1 MEEGEN
7 EMIEEVKDKNALNL
21 DLSET
26 ARTKIWVNGDNRRV
40 LELNLTDLGIMG
52 RAKDAKDKLDE
63 LQAEANELASADVP
77 DSIESDEDEKKID
90 VVIER
95 FSSIDKKMRELVD
108 GIFDFPVCDV
118 CCDGGSMYD
127 PINGQY
133 RYEYII
139 DKVMALYGDQWEKES
154 KLRKQNIEKHTSKY
168 TKSRKKK

>member
-1 MEEGEN
+1 ML
-7 EMIEEVKDKNALNL
+7 EEVKDKSVLNL

-52 RAKDAKDKLDE
+52 RAKDAKNKLDE

-77 DSIESDEDEKKID
+77 ATIESEEDEEKVD
-90 VVIER
+90 VAIEKFR
-95 FSSIDKKMRELVD
+95 SIDKKMRDLVD

-127 PINGQY
+127 PIGGQY
-133 RYEYII
+133 RYDYII
-139 DKVMALYGDQWEKES
+139 DKIMALYGDQWEKEN
-154 KLRKQNIEKHTSKY
+154 KLRKQSMEKHTAKY
-168 TKSRKKK
+168 TKSRKRK

>member
-1 MEEGEN
+1 
-7 EMIEEVKDKNALNL
+7 MIKEATDKNVLNL

-77 DSIESDEDEKKID
+77 ATIESDEDEEKVDIA
-90 VVIER
+90 IEKFR
-95 FSSIDKKMRELVD
+95 SIDKKMRDLVD
-108 GIFDFPVCDV
+108 GIFDFPVCEV

-127 PINGQY
+127 PIGGQY
-133 RYEYII
+133 RYDYII
-139 DKVMALYGDQWEKES
+139 DKIMALYGDQWEKES
-154 KLRKQNIEKHTSKY
+154 KLRKQSMEKHTAKY
-168 TKSRKKK
+168 TKSRKRK

>member
-1 MEEGEN
+1 ML
-7 EMIEEVKDKNALNL
+7 EEVKDESVLNL

-26 ARTKIWVNGDNRRV
+26 ARTKVWVNGDNRRV

-77 DSIESDEDEKKID
+77 ATIESEEDEEKVD
-90 VVIER
+90 VAIEKFR
-95 FSSIDKKMRELVD
+95 SIDKKMRDLVD

-127 PINGQY
+127 PIGGQY
-133 RYEYII
+133 RYDYII
-139 DKVMALYGDQWEKES
+139 DKIMALYGDQWEKES
-154 KLRKQNIEKHTSKY
+154 KLRKQSMEKHTAKY
-168 TKSRKKK
+168 TKSRKRK